1 MASYMITVSGEMAN
15 RRGYRSDTLNQS
27 AANGLYRNNQPR
39 MSGIGHERTYMDIG
53 AERSF
58 DRKMQPNAVRFSSML
73 WNDRGYI
80 HRLGIY
86 FR

>member
-39 MSGIGHERTYMDIG
+39 MSGIGH
-53 AERSF
+53 
-58 DRKMQPNAVRFSSML
+58 
-73 WNDRGYI
+73 
-80 HRLGIY
+80 
-86 FR
+86 